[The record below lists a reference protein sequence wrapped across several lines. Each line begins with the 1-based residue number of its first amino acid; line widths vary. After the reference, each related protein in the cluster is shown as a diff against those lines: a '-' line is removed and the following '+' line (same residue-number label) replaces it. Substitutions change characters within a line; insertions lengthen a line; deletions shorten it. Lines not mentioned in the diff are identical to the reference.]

1 MFSTFEFTIAA
12 RYLRARRSEGF
23 ISVIAWFSLLG
34 IALGVATLIIVLSV
48 MNGFRQELL
57 DRILGMNG
65 HISVQSYN
73 VELGLARFDDMT
85 SEIKQIEGIVE
96 AFPIIEGQVM
106 ATANGQARGTIVR
119 GIRKT
124 DLEKYDIIANNI
136 ISGDLD
142 GFSEDAVVI
151 LGDRLAR
158 TLGVQV
164 GDNVIFVSPKGRSTV
179 VGTVP
184 RSKAYRVSALFNI
197 GMYEYDSSIALMSV
211 GRAQQYFMLPD
222 TVNKLNVF
230 VDNPDGVAAISAAL
244 KAFLQDDVRIYTW
257 KESHSHFFNALQ
269 VERNVMFLILTLI
282 VLVAAFNI
290 VSSLI
295 MLVNDK
301 GKSIAI
307 LRTIGATRG
316 MIMRAFFLTGSAVG
330 VIGTIS
336 GVVLGLVFTSN
347 IEKIREWL
355 ERLSGTELWSPEIRF
370 LSQLPAIVD
379 PMEVATVVLMSLAL
393 SLLATI
399 YPSWRAA
406 RLDPVDALRY
416 E

>member
-65 HISVQSYN
+65 HITVQSYN
-73 VELGLARFDDMT
+73 VEVGLARFDGMT

-136 ISGDLD
+136 VSGDLD
-142 GFSEDAVVI
+142 GFSEKAVVI

-184 RSKAYRVSALFNI
+184 RSKAYRVSALFNM
-197 GMYEYDSSIALMSV
+197 GMYEYDSSVALISV
-211 GRAQQYFMLPD
+211 RRAQLYFMLPD
-222 TVNKLNVF
+222 KVSKLNIF
-230 VDNPDGVAAISAAL
+230 VHNPDEVAAISAEL
-244 KAFLQDDVRIYTW
+244 KAFLQDDVRVYTW

-316 MIMRAFFLTGSAVG
+316 MIMRVFFLTGSAVG

-336 GVVLGLVFTSN
+336 GVMLGLAFASN
-347 IEKIREWL
+347 IDKIREWL

-379 PMEVATVVLMSLAL
+379 PMEVVTVVLMSLAL

>member
-1 MFSTFEFTIAA
+1 MFSTFEFTIAV

-23 ISVIAWFSLLG
+23 VSVIAWFSLLG

-57 DRILGMNG
+57 DRILGVNG
-65 HISVQSYN
+65 HISVQSHN
-73 VELGLARFDDMT
+73 IEEGLARFDEM
-85 SEIKQIEGIVE
+85 SFEVLQIPGVAE

-106 ATANGQARGTIVR
+106 ATANGQARGIIVR
-119 GIRKT
+119 GIGKT
-124 DLEKYDIIANNI
+124 DLERYDIITNNI
-136 ISGDLD
+136 VSGHLND
-142 GFSEDAVVI
+142 FSEEAVVI
-151 LGDRLAR
+151 LGERLAR
-158 TLGVQV
+158 TLAVQV
-164 GDNVIFVSPKGRSTV
+164 GDNVIFISPKGRSTV

-197 GMYEYDSSIALMSV
+197 GMYEYDSSIAFMSV
-211 GRAQQYFMLPD
+211 ERAQRYFMLPD
-222 TVNKLNVF
+222 KVSKLNIF
-230 VDNPDGVAAISAAL
+230 VDNPDEVAGISAAL
-244 KAFLQDDVRIYTW
+244 KTLLQDEVRIFTW

-316 MIMRAFFLTGSAVG
+316 MIMRVFFLTGSAVG

-336 GVVLGLVFTSN
+336 GVVLGLGFASN
-347 IEKIREWL
+347 IDKIRVWL

-379 PMEVATVVLMSLAL
+379 PTEVVTVVLMSLAL

>member
-1 MFSTFEFTIAA
+1 
-12 RYLRARRSEGF
+12 
-23 ISVIAWFSLLG
+23 
-34 IALGVATLIIVLSV
+34 
-48 MNGFRQELL
+48 
-57 DRILGMNG
+57 
-65 HISVQSYN
+65 
-73 VELGLARFDDMT
+73 
-85 SEIKQIEGIVE
+85 
-96 AFPIIEGQVM
+96 
-106 ATANGQARGTIVR
+106 
-119 GIRKT
+119 
-124 DLEKYDIIANNI
+124 
-136 ISGDLD
+136 
-142 GFSEDAVVI
+142 
-151 LGDRLAR
+151 
-158 TLGVQV
+158 
-164 GDNVIFVSPKGRSTV
+164 
-179 VGTVP
+179 
-184 RSKAYRVSALFNI
+184 
-197 GMYEYDSSIALMSV
+197 
-211 GRAQQYFMLPD
+211 
-222 TVNKLNVF
+222 
-230 VDNPDGVAAISAAL
+230 
-244 KAFLQDDVRIYTW
+244 
-257 KESHSHFFNALQ
+257 
-269 VERNVMFLILTLI
+269 MFLILTLI

-316 MIMRAFFLTGSAVG
+316 MIMRVFFLTGSAVG

-379 PMEVATVVLMSLAL
+379 PMEVATVVFMSLAL